1 MNISS
6 GTIASTISNI
16 CINEATANNTHVIN
30 GGGITGGPVT
40 VVDHQGVLEDYGQC
54 VYDSTHVSPQAQ
66 EKPQS
71 PVAEAIANIA
81 GSQDSKPEQSGIGSV
96 IGNIFGGNT
105 DLPTSQPQQNPI
117 DIYNAHCPS
126 YNNPDYHGFDP
137 CIVK

>member
-1 MNISS
+1 MNGIPNNF
-6 GTIASTISNI
+6 ISNNVNSQVVVQPWTDPYNPI
-16 CINEATANNTHVIN
+16 WGADPKPHEDPIQNAVADIAQ
-30 GGGITGGPVT
+30 IT
-40 VVDHQGVLEDYGQC
+40 
-54 VYDSTHVSPQAQ
+54 PQAQ

-71 PVAEAIANIA
+71 PVAEAIANIT

-96 IGNIFGGNT
+96 IGNIFGGHT

>member
-1 MNISS
+1 MANLTF
-6 GTIASTISNI
+6 GTVTSAISNY
-16 CINEATANNTHVIN
+16 CSNEAIANNTHVVN
-30 GGGITGGPVT
+30 GGMTGGPIP
-40 VVDHQGVLEDYGQC
+40 VVDHEGALEDYGQC
-54 VYDSTHVSPQAQ
+54 VYDFTHVSQQAQ
-66 EKPQS
+66 EKPQD
-71 PVAEAIANIA
+71 PIGEVIAHIA

-96 IGNIFGGNT
+96 IGNIFGGHT